1 MDLEKTELELL
12 KDELERVSK
21 ERDQMRAE
29 VEKLSL
35 LYEAEKEYWLPI
47 VMRLDNRTLAETLN
61 DYDNLKERM
70 AGNMA
75 GKNHLSDKLQQL
87 RQVAEAVWATVDIA
101 ENSTHPKNNVAES
114 RLVGLGW
121 RGGMAR
127 VGARIIRPSWAR
139 KGRPG
144 EE

>member
-1 MDLEKTELELL
+1 MVFEKTELELL

-29 VEKLSL
+29 VKKLSL

-47 VMRLDNRTLAETLN
+47 VMRLDNRTLAETLD

-75 GKNHLSDKLQQL
+75 GKHHLSDKLQQL

-101 ENSTHPKNNVAES
+101 ESSTHPRNNVAES

-121 RGGMAR
+121 KDGMAR
-127 VGARIIRPSWAR
+127 VGARIIRPGWAHR
-139 KGRPG
+139 GRPG